1 LSDSCNEIAPQLGMH
16 SRELMQKLR
25 WDRGVITY
33 TPSLVAEQSAEAD
46 TISQDEQPNWRVEM
60 LKKYLNHEPLPRK
73 DAWWLD
79 VSSGLVVREILDEKS
94 GIPIPKDA
102 IKFWREEMYP
112 KLYEEYTIQLLET
125 ADQPATP

>member
-1 LSDSCNEIAPQLGMH
+1 
-16 SRELMQKLR
+16 MQKLR